1 LQKYIAIS
9 LLIIISGC
17 GVKSGIHSDLPAITD
32 KGMAGKVVVVRT
44 SNLLGVAVGWEID
57 IDGKDLFGIG
67 SGEYTEFLLPE
78 GEHSITLRCGQPDP
92 MHSDTLT
99 IVHSDT
105 LKFDIKASQTIYF
118 LVSPSLKC
126 AKMRLSDET
135 EAKKHIKR
143 SKFINLEEYGW
154 TDTQVVPIDA
164 NLPKKPLVEALA
176 ISVGVY
182 YSPEFST
189 HQSIEE
195 VVKDRDRY
203 KFNLGSDSVALF
215 DQVFASMFER
225 VIPVENRP
233 PLRTDGPKVD
243 AVIEPRIGYVSI
255 GVAPPSQRA
264 DYNCWV
270 RIAYYITLYSP
281 DGGLLALFRVDAVGE
296 SRPGYSTGVKSFG
309 EAMHFAM
316 RDAAAQVMAGF
327 GNEPGVR
334 EWLEDLG
341 VVASVISPKR
351 SEQ

>member
-1 LQKYIAIS
+1 MQKYIAIS
-9 LLIIISGC
+9 LLLILSAC
-17 GVKSGIHSDLPAITD
+17 GVKSGIHSELPAITD
-32 KGMAGKVVVVRT
+32 KGMAGKVVVVRS

-67 SGEYTEFLLPE
+67 SGEYTEIFLPE
-78 GEHSITLRCGQPDP
+78 GEHFITLTCFQPVLL
-92 MHSDTLT
+92 HSDT
-99 IVHSDT
+99 VHSDT
-105 LKFDIKASQTIYF
+105 LKFDIEASQTIYF
-118 LVSPSLKC
+118 LVSPSLEC
-126 AKMRLSDET
+126 AKMRLIDET
-135 EAKKHIKR
+135 EAKKHIER

-164 NLPKKPLVEALA
+164 NLPKNPLIEALP
-176 ISVGVY
+176 ITIGVY
-182 YSPEFST
+182 HSPDFST

-195 VVKDRDRY
+195 VLKDRDRY
-203 KFNLGSDSVALF
+203 KFNLGSGSVALF

-225 VIPVENRP
+225 VIPVESRP
-233 PLRTDGPKVD
+233 PLRTDGPKVN

-270 RIAYYITLYSP
+270 RIVYYITLYSP

-296 SRPGYSTGVKSFG
+296 SRPGYSRGVKSFA

-334 EWLEDLG
+334 EWLQALG
-341 VVASVISPKR
+341 VAPSVTSPKR